1 MRPKIISQTDTG
13 VSNPVVLDYADS
25 NYQVGL
31 QAVVVSGTPTYT
43 IEYTLDPILDPQFTA
58 NGYTAAWFPTSGMTS
73 QTVSTTS
80 NYAVPVYATRINV
93 ISGSGVVRLTVLQ
106 TNK

>member
-1 MRPKIISQTDTG
+1 MRPKVIKQTDTG
-13 VSNPVVLDYADS
+13 ISNPVVLDYADS

-43 IEYTLDPILDPQFTA
+43 VEYTLDPILDPQFTA
-58 NGYTAAWFPTSGMTS
+58 AGYTAAWFPTSGLSAITAS
-73 QTVSTTS
+73 ATS
-80 NYAVPVYATRINV
+80 NYAVPVYACRLNV
-93 ISGSGVVRLTVLQ
+93 TGTGVVRLTVLQ